1 MAFGTG
7 QARATYDLTY
17 ISQAVHHNFMDSL

>member
-17 ISQAVHHNFMDSL
+17 ISQAVHYNFMDNL